1 MRRGKRSIELRW
13 QMPLKDLLESIASQ
27 GLSID
32 HAAQA
37 TGLSYSSVANYA
49 RQWSVRFEG
58 SLVRASVVL
67 LTGVPF
73 EDAVRAKSDAG
84 YTRRQAAELLGVDY
98 MYFLQVIEP
107 FDPFPPFDVAAQ
119 HLRDTGKT
127 VVQGARE
134 AAALG
139 MCQEEAARFLGYAG
153 SPGLKNALQSRGV
166 TVQFP
171 SKARVRQPIR
181 EKRSA
186 PIKIKSEGVHPWRKW
201 RKPQDERM
209 GSGQA

>member
-1 MRRGKRSIELRW
+1 
-13 QMPLKDLLESIASQ
+13 MPLKDLLEAIASQ

-32 HAAQA
+32 HASQA
-37 TGLSYSSVANYA
+37 TGLGYSSVANYA
-49 RQWSVRFEG
+49 RQWSIKFEG

-67 LTGVPF
+67 LTGLPF
-73 EDAVRAKSDAG
+73 EEAVRVKCDAG
-84 YTRRQAAELLGVDY
+84 CTRRQAAELLGVDY

-107 FDPFPPFDVAAQ
+107 FDPFPSLDVAGQ

-139 MCQEEAARFLGYAG
+139 MCQEEAARFLGYAS
-153 SPGLKNALQSRGV
+153 SPGLKHALRARGV
-166 TVQFP
+166 TVEFP
-171 SKARVRQPIR
+171 PKARVKKPFR
-181 EKRSA
+181 EGRGVGR
-186 PIKIKSEGVHPWRKW
+186 IKSKTTGAHPWRKW
-201 RKPQDERM
+201 RGPKENERM